1 MNRSMYQDDDD
12 DNDFYTANVKA
23 VVYIE
28 KDNSITVKFTGL
40 QNKEHSAIF
49 SSWLMMLLNIENA
62 IITNQQSKSI
72 H

>member
-1 MNRSMYQDDDD
+1 MNRSMYQDDD

-40 QNKEHSAIF
+40 QYREHSAIF

-62 IITNQQSKSI
+62 IINDSKSKAI